1 MTLTEQHGIQN
12 VLLFIEFS
20 FLFFFSFFGFCF
32 GELGR
37 LVGICN
43 MEVDELAVVCVQNAK

>member
-1 MTLTEQHGIQN
+1 MFCFFLN
-12 VLLFIEFS
+12 
-20 FLFFFSFFGFCF
+20 FLFFFLFSFFGFCF

-43 MEVDELAVVCVQNAK
+43 MEVDELAVVCVYVCVQNAK